1 MIAVVG
7 LNTAID
13 KLLDVDSL
21 NPGLVIRAREVRA
34 WPGGKGAHAALCAA
48 VLGQEVRLSGLID
61 AAHRR
66 SFTEWLGARGVV
78 FHGIET
84 ATPIRTCLA
93 IRDLAGSIT
102 EILEPGA
109 AIDESAVAE
118 ILAAAVA
125 SCENA
130 GVAVLS
136 GSLPPGMSPLTYR
149 DLVRRLSRT
158 RVIVDASGDRLRHAF
173 EAQPFAIKPNRAEA
187 EALTGT
193 TFDSPASA
201 ARGARG
207 LASGGIPLVV
217 ISLGAEGA
225 VASWGGRAYHVSPPQ
240 VAALNAVGAGDCLVG
255 ALAAG
260 VARGEEIVD
269 ALRLGVAAGTAK
281 LLSAETGI
289 VQREHVDAV
298 LPATRV
304 TRLA

>member
-21 NPGLVIRAREVRA
+21 GQGLVVRAREVRA
-34 WPGGKGAHAALCAA
+34 WPGGKGVHAALCAA
-48 VLGQEVRLSGLID
+48 VLDADVRLTGVID
-61 AAHRR
+61 AAHRE
-66 SFTEWLGARGVV
+66 SFTMWLGARGVE
-78 FHGIET
+78 FHGIER
-84 ATPIRTCLA
+84 AAPIRTCLA
-93 IRDLAGSIT
+93 IRDRAGGIT

-109 AIDESAVAE
+109 AIDADGCRDVFETA
-118 ILAAAVA
+118 LAG
-125 SCENA
+125 CERA

-136 GSLPPGMSPLTYR
+136 GSLPPGMSPHTYR
-149 DLVRRLSRT
+149 DLVGRLSGT
-158 RVIVDASGDRLRHAF
+158 RVIVDASGDLLRHAL
-173 EAQPFAIKPNRAEA
+173 EARPFAVKPNRAEA
-187 EALTGT
+187 EALTGIT
-193 TFDSPASA
+193 LDSPASA
-201 ARGARG
+201 ARGAQG
-207 LASGGIPLVV
+207 LASSGIPLIV

-240 VAALNAVGAGDCLVG
+240 VDALNAVGAGDCLVG

-281 LLSAETGI
+281 VLSAETGI
-289 VQREHVDAV
+289 VRREHIDAV

-304 TRLA
+304 TRIH